1 MAENETNPQPENTQ
15 EVTNKPDYIQDKF
28 WDKDGSK
35 VNVESLASSYNA
47 LEKKFSQKVED
58 LTKTIKSDLDTE
70 KTTNAPQEYKLN
82 IPDVGPTKINVDK
95 DMEIVQWWEQTA
107 KTNHFTQDQYD
118 QGVKAFVEHA
128 SKNLPNPELEM
139 QKLGDNGKAR
149 VEAADLWSKKH
160 LSSDAYA
167 AVQRVATTA
176 EGVKAV
182 EELMKLNQATS
193 MPTAQTAI
201 ETSPSSDDL
210 RSMLNDPRYY
220 DSAKR
225 DPAYVKR
232 VTELYEKTYKAKQ
245 G

>member
-28 WDKDGSK
+28 WNGDANT

-58 LTKTIKSDLDTE
+58 LSKTIRSDIETE
-70 KTTNAPQEYKLN
+70 KANSAPQEYKLN

-128 SKNLPNPELEM
+128 SK
-139 QKLGDNGKAR
+139 
-149 VEAADLWSKKH
+149 
-160 LSSDAYA
+160 
-167 AVQRVATTA
+167 
-176 EGVKAV
+176 
-182 EELMKLNQATS
+182 
-193 MPTAQTAI
+193 I
-201 ETSPSSDDL
+201 
-210 RSMLNDPRYY
+210 
-220 DSAKR
+220 
-225 DPAYVKR
+225 
-232 VTELYEKTYKAKQ
+232 
-245 G
+245 

>member
-70 KTTNAPQEYKLN
+70 KTNNAPQEYKLN

-160 LSSDAYA
+160 LSPDAYT

>member
-70 KTTNAPQEYKLN
+70 KTNNAPQEYKLN

-128 SKNLPNPELEM
+128 SKNLPNPLFSSSGGGFWPPLP
-139 QKLGDNGKAR
+139 LGSCD
-149 VEAADLWSKKH
+149 
-160 LSSDAYA
+160 LSS
-167 AVQRVATTA
+167 
-176 EGVKAV
+176 
-182 EELMKLNQATS
+182 N
-193 MPTAQTAI
+193 I
-201 ETSPSSDDL
+201 
-210 RSMLNDPRYY
+210 
-220 DSAKR
+220 
-225 DPAYVKR
+225 
-232 VTELYEKTYKAKQ
+232 
-245 G
+245 

>member
-70 KTTNAPQEYKLN
+70 KTNNAPQEYKLN

-107 KTNHFTQDQYD
+107 KSNKFSQDQYD

-128 SKNLPNPELEM
+128 AKNLE
-139 QKLGDNGKAR
+139 
-149 VEAADLWSKKH
+149 
-160 LSSDAYA
+160 
-167 AVQRVATTA
+167 QRSA
-176 EGVKAV
+176 
-182 EELMKLNQATS
+182 LNS
-193 MPTAQTAI
+193 F
-201 ETSPSSDDL
+201 
-210 RSMLNDPRYY
+210 
-220 DSAKR
+220 
-225 DPAYVKR
+225 
-232 VTELYEKTYKAKQ
+232 
-245 G
+245 

>member
-160 LSSDAYA
+160 LSPDAYT

>member
-70 KTTNAPQEYKLN
+70 KTNNAPQEYKLN
-82 IPDVGPTKINVDK
+82 IPDVGPTKIDVDRE
-95 DMEIVQWWEQTA
+95 MEIVQWWEQTA
-107 KTNHFTQDQYD
+107 KSNNFSQDQND

-128 SKNLPNPELEM
+128 AKNLPNPELEM

-160 LSSDAYA
+160 LSPDAYV
-167 AVQRVATTA
+167 AVQRVATT
-176 EGVKAV
+176 EECVKAV

-201 ETSPSSDDL
+201 ETSPSNDDL
-210 RSMLNDPRYY
+210 KSMLNDPRYY
-220 DSAKR
+220 DSSRR

>member
-28 WDKDGSK
+28 WNGDANT

-58 LTKTIKSDLDTE
+58 LTKTIRSDIETE
-70 KTTNAPQEYKLN
+70 KANSAPQEYKLN
-82 IPDVGPTKINVDK
+82 IPDVGPTKIDVDRE
-95 DMEIVQWWEQTA
+95 MEIVQWWEQTA
-107 KTNHFTQDQYD
+107 KSNNFSQDQYD

-128 SKNLPNPELEM
+128 AKNLPNPELEM

-160 LSSDAYA
+160 LSPEAYV

-210 RSMLNDPRYY
+210 KSMLNDPRYY
-220 DSAKR
+220 DSARR